1 MTRSNDYVQYA
12 KQQDVNLTAY
22 NFAQLPLLQVINLL
36 WLTSQHHLK
45 QSSIAY
51 SDVVLKARHWPQGTS
66 RPNFMALAPAT
77 MAMAL
82 ASGPVSLA
90 LNV

>member
-36 WLTSQHHLK
+36 
-45 QSSIAY
+45 
-51 SDVVLKARHWPQGTS
+51 
-66 RPNFMALAPAT
+66 
-77 MAMAL
+77 
-82 ASGPVSLA
+82 
-90 LNV
+90 